1 MLLAQPIE
9 TGLLY
14 EMTAG
19 TDSGQEDYADA
30 MIGLTLLNQKK
41 FDQTKSRKPLAV
53 LATVTHIKRQY
64 STEGTPAVYLPQSS
78 LVEVSSLANNWMV
91 RNAVTKLGHSWR
103 QQIKHAGLTL
113 KDLPRYGREMNFWMD
128 SGHKN
133 AAAAGRDLTPYSAD
147 ISDVVADDGTIF
159 AWIPAA
165 GEQALFDRF
174 KIEVPATT
182 PTGDPTEWEVYVSG
196 AASGHVDGGGVLLN
210 HYIRS
215 RRSVEEEEDEEELG
229 TSQTPASYFTQIDSV
244 YNDATDDMLATYS
257 SYGDNRPYSYDPDVI
272 QMRASLDS
280 VIPSVSIVAPLGLIK
295 FSRFTSGDKVLVNV
309 DAIIEM

>member
-1 MLLAQPIE
+1 MAQPIE

-19 TDSGQEDYADA
+19 TDTGQENYVDA

-53 LATVTHIKRQY
+53 LATVTQIKRQY
-64 STEGTPAVYLPQSS
+64 TLDGGLFLPQSS
-78 LVEVSSLANNWMV
+78 LVEVSTLANNWMV

-128 SGHKN
+128 SGHK
-133 AAAAGRDLTPYSAD
+133 AAATNERDLTPYSAD

-159 AWIPAA
+159 AWIPGA
-165 GEQALFDRF
+165 GEQPLFDRF

-182 PTGDPTEWEVYVSG
+182 PTGDPTEWEVVVSG
-196 AASGHVDGGGVLLN
+196 PLDSSADGSGQLLT

-229 TSQTPASYFTQIDSV
+229 TSQSPASFFTQIDSV
-244 YNDATDDMLATYS
+244 YTDATDDMLATYS
-257 SYGDNRPYSYDPDVI
+257 SYGDNRPYSYDSDVI

-280 VIPSVSIVAPLGLIK
+280 VISSCSVVAPLGLFK
-295 FSRFTSGDKVLVNV
+295 FGRFTAGDKVLVNV

>member
-1 MLLAQPIE
+1 MTQPIE

-14 EMTAG
+14 ECTAG
-19 TDSGQEDYADA
+19 STGMQENYADT

-128 SGHKN
+128 TGHKT
-133 AAAAGRDLTPYSAD
+133 AAAAGGDLTPYSAD
-147 ISDVVADDGTIF
+147 ISNVVADDGTIF

-165 GEQALFDRF
+165 GQQPLFDRF

-182 PTGDPTEWEVYVSG
+182 PTGDPTEWEVFVSG
-196 AASGHVDGGGVLLN
+196 PLNSSTSGAGQLLT

-215 RRSVEEEEDEEELG
+215 RRSIEEEEDEEELG
-229 TSQTPASYFTQIDSV
+229 TSQVPASYFTQIDSV

-257 SYGDNRPYSYDPDVI
+257 SYGDNRPYSYDSDVI
-272 QMRASLDS
+272 QLRASLDS